1 MKKLKLGRTGL
12 DISQVILG
20 GGWVGGLF
28 IDPNF
33 DIMEKAIELSIK
45 AGINWI
51 DTAESYSDG
60 KSEKNIG
67 YLISSLPA
75 PDKLQISSKARLDP
89 TISETFV
96 SQLDRKLDNTLNRL
110 KVEKLELYQLHNRIT
125 FEEIKKKTGKTES
138 DVIKIMRRSI
148 KPSSFRL
155 WRKRVNQKSI
165 KHRKKFEYSRK
176 LITSKLKKGDYL

>member
-60 KSEKNIG
+60 TVS
-67 YLISSLPA
+67 YTHLTLPTN
-75 PDKLQISSKARLDP
+75 S
-89 TISETFV
+89 
-96 SQLDRKLDNTLNRL
+96 
-110 KVEKLELYQLHNRIT
+110 
-125 FEEIKKKTGKTES
+125 
-138 DVIKIMRRSI
+138 
-148 KPSSFRL
+148 
-155 WRKRVNQKSI
+155 RV
-165 KHRKKFEYSRK
+165 
-176 LITSKLKKGDYL
+176 

>member
-51 DTAESYSDG
+51 DCLLYTSPSPRD
-60 KSEKNIG
+60 
-67 YLISSLPA
+67 
-75 PDKLQISSKARLDP
+75 RLL
-89 TISETFV
+89 S
-96 SQLDRKLDNTLNRL
+96 R
-110 KVEKLELYQLHNRIT
+110 
-125 FEEIKKKTGKTES
+125 
-138 DVIKIMRRSI
+138 M
-148 KPSSFRL
+148 PSSA
-155 WRKRVNQKSI
+155 
-165 KHRKKFEYSRK
+165 
-176 LITSKLKKGDYL
+176 

>member
-33 DIMEKAIELSIK
+33 DIMEKAIDLSIK

-51 DTAESYSDG
+51 DTAESYSEG

-75 PDKLQISSKARLDP
+75 SDKLQISSKARLDP

-96 SQLDRKLDNTLNRL
+96 SQLDRKLDNTLNSTHYINHDWY
-110 KVEKLELYQLHNRIT
+110 V
-125 FEEIKKKTGKTES
+125 
-138 DVIKIMRRSI
+138 SI
-148 KPSSFRL
+148 F
-155 WRKRVNQKSI
+155 V
-165 KHRKKFEYSRK
+165 
-176 LITSKLKKGDYL
+176 

>member
-75 PDKLQISSKARLDP
+75 SDKLQISSKARLDP

-110 KVEKLELYQLHNRIT
+110 KVDKLELYQLHNQIT
-125 FEEIKKKTGKTES
+125 IEESNDTLT
-138 DVIKIMRRSI
+138 
-148 KPSSFRL
+148 SSQL
-155 WRKRVNQKSI
+155 LTNNVC
-165 KHRKKFEYSRK
+165 E
-176 LITSKLKKGDYL
+176 TMTKLKEDGRVKNIETEFKY

>member
-75 PDKLQISSKARLDP
+75 SDKLQISSKARLDP

-110 KVEKLELYQLHNRIT
+110 KVDKLELYQLHNRIT
-125 FEEIKKKTGKTES
+125 IEESNDTLT
-138 DVIKIMRRSI
+138 
-148 KPSSFRL
+148 SSQL
-155 WRKRVNQKSI
+155 LTNNVC
-165 KHRKKFEYSRK
+165 E
-176 LITSKLKKGDYL
+176 TMTKLKEDGRVKNIGLTALGLSLIHI

>member
-12 DISQVILG
+12 DISQFILG

-67 YLISSLPA
+67 YLINSLPA
-75 PDKLQISSKARLDP
+75 SDKLQISSKARLDP

-110 KVEKLELYQLHNRIT
+110 KVDQLE
-125 FEEIKKKTGKTES
+125 
-138 DVIKIMRRSI
+138 
-148 KPSSFRL
+148 
-155 WRKRVNQKSI
+155 
-165 KHRKKFEYSRK
+165 
-176 LITSKLKKGDYL
+176 

>member
-75 PDKLQISSKARLDP
+75 SDKLQISSKARLDP

-110 KVEKLELYQLHNRIT
+110 KVDKLEKIQFHAFPLPHLELKNLSSNLNSKNIILNSEKLSEVIAAAARARGAGWQTAIT
-125 FEEIKKKTGKTES
+125 L
-138 DVIKIMRRSI
+138 RS
-148 KPSSFRL
+148 
-155 WRKRVNQKSI
+155 
-165 KHRKKFEYSRK
+165 
-176 LITSKLKKGDYL
+176 GDK

>member
-33 DIMEKAIELSIK
+33 DIMEKAIELSIE

-75 PDKLQISSKARLDP
+75 SDKLQISSKARLDP

-96 SQLDRKLDNTLNRL
+96 SQLDRKLDDTLNRL
-110 KVEKLELYQLHNRIT
+110 KVDKLELYQLHNRIT
-125 FEEIKKKTGKTES
+125 IEESNDTLTSSQLLTNNVCETMTKLKEDGRVKNIGLTALGDTES
-138 DVIKIMRRSI
+138 IRKII
-148 KPSSFRL
+148 HLNHF
-155 WRKRVNQKSI
+155 
-165 KHRKKFEYSRK
+165 
-176 LITSKLKKGDYL
+176 